1 MRVVV
6 VGGTGNVGTSVVAAL
21 AQDPAVDQ
29 VVGVAR
35 RPPADGTLGA
45 QWRAADV
52 STDDLVPVLRGA
64 DAVVHLAWV
73 LQPSHQPSILHTVN
87 VVGSSRVMD
96 AVGAAD
102 VPCLVLSSSVG
113 AYSAS
118 SKDELRDE
126 NWPTDGIPTST
137 YARQKA
143 YVERL
148 LDRFELRHPHIRT
161 VRLRPSLTFKAD
173 AARAIRKL
181 FIGTLLP
188 ARLIDLGRL
197 PLLPD
202 IAGLAFQ
209 AVHTD
214 DLADAY
220 RRAVLGSV
228 SGAFNIAADPV
239 LTLPALAQRLG
250 ARTAPVPARLAR
262 LAAAAS
268 FQLRLQPSEP
278 GWFDMAASGPLMDTT
293 RARRVLGWE
302 PVHTAMDT
310 LTELLEAIP
319 TDRGMS
325 TPALG

>member
-6 VGGTGNVGTSVVAAL
+6 VGGSGNVGTSVVGAL
-21 AQDPAVDQ
+21 VQDPAVDE

-35 RPPADGTLGA
+35 RPPADGMLGA

-52 STDDLVPVLRGA
+52 ATDDLVPVFRGA
-64 DAVVHLAWV
+64 DAVVHLAWI
-73 LQPSHQPSILHTVN
+73 LQPSRHPETTQAVN
-87 VVGSSRVMD
+87 VVGSSRVMG
-96 AVGAAD
+96 AVAAAD
-102 VPCLVLSSSVG
+102 VPCLVLSSSMG

-118 SKDELRDE
+118 SKDVPRDE
-126 NWPTDGIPTST
+126 SWPTDGIPTST
-137 YARQKA
+137 YSRQKA

-181 FIGTLLP
+181 FIGALLP
-188 ARLIDLGRL
+188 PRLLDLGRL

-209 AVHTD
+209 VVHTD

-220 RRAVLGSV
+220 RRAVVGPA

-239 LTLPALAQRLG
+239 LTLPEVAHRLG
-250 ARTAPVPARLAR
+250 ARRAPIPARLAR
-262 LAAAAS
+262 MAAAAS

-278 GWFDMAASGPLMDTT
+278 GWFDMALSAPVMDTS
-293 RARRVLGWE
+293 RARRELGWHPE
-302 PVHTAMDT
+302 RSSMDT
-310 LTELLEAIP
+310 LMELLDAIRE
-319 TDRGMS
+319 DRSLS
-325 TPALG
+325 TAALG